1 MEKIKFCVY
10 WEKKICKFMNNT
22 DKCCYAHC
30 INDLKKINCKYGI
43 NCCNS
48 KCVLNHG
55 DIVVYDIPIVKIKT
69 FCNPNFFE
77 NETNKIPDNNIL
89 DINKNNINNVIIIK
103 KEDNINDI
111 VYYLESDY
119 NKILSYID
127 NYYIEKINKNNQYFR
142 NTIIKNYGYTTFLRN
157 KNQHLILENKNLR
170 LKYDQL
176 KKEKEETKLN
186 NTHNTQLIESK
197 NININR
203 LTTLYNKYIDLYN
216 IFKNND
222 YNYKNINMSLIND
235 YTNDKNIYMI
245 KQRATKV

>member
-1 MEKIKFCVY
+1 MEKIKICVY
-10 WEKKICKFMNNT
+10 WEKKICKFMNNP
-22 DKCCYAHC
+22 DKCCYAHG
-30 INDLKKINCKYGI
+30 INCKYGI

-77 NETNKIPDNNIL
+77 NETNKIPVKSINEDNNIL

-142 NTIIKNYGYTTFLRN
+142 NTIIKNCGYTTFLRN
-157 KNQHLILENKNLR
+157 KNQHLILENKILR

-176 KKEKEETKLN
+176 KKEKR
-186 NTHNTQLIESK
+186 K

-222 YNYKNINMSLIND
+222 YNYKNIKNGIFHD
-235 YTNDKNIYMI
+235 YLPISKII
-245 KQRATKV
+245 KLSIT